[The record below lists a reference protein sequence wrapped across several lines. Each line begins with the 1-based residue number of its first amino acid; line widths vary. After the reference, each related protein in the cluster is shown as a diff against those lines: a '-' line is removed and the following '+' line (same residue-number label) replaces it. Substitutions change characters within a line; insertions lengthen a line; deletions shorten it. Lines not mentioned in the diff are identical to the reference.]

1 MIYRGS
7 EWRQWDLHFHTPS
20 SYDYKNKNVSNEDIV
35 RVLSSNQIAAVA
47 ITDHHVIDIDRIKE
61 LQNLGKGKIT
71 FFPGIE
77 ILSDAKGK
85 QPVHIIGIFSENADL
100 NYIWGQLENLTN
112 IKKIK
117 GEHKEPNEIYC
128 DLFETCNLIHELG
141 GVVSIHAGSKSNSID
156 SITNSLPHY
165 EAQKDDI
172 SKVIDIYEM
181 GKESDCEEYKKHVFP
196 SIGKEVPMIICSDNH
211 NIEQYT
217 RKQNLWIKADLTFE
231 GLKQI
236 IYEPNERVVLCQSKP
251 DEKNIYNVID
261 SVVLSEPG
269 FWEGTIPLNPNLNTI
284 IGGRSTGKSSLLK
297 AIAAKHSC
305 SEVSP
310 EDYIMSH
317 LDNVT
322 INWKDGSDQG
332 DRDIEFFPQNYMLRI
347 ANSSEETNKLVEGI
361 IKQKDEGNLLSELN
375 AKLESGKKEIR
386 EKIYTVYNKV
396 DEVRK
401 TISLLK
407 EKGNRDGV
415 VQQINLFKSK
425 IDNIQKQSTLNE
437 QELSQFQSYLHSI
450 QEYNKQIDA
459 ANKDL
464 IAFSKIKTQS
474 PIYSNFEYE
483 NGLSLLEFQQN
494 ASEAV
499 SQFRELRTETEHK
512 WMNIVDEFIKKTQ
525 TAKTEIENNI
535 NHIISTEL
543 YKRGI
548 DYNTGN
554 KELSQLSEQLKDENK
569 KLDEIDTLEK
579 NKDSQIKQIKSLLS
593 EIVKAH
599 VAFKQECKDI
609 EDKLKI
615 EFEGLSIRV
624 AADLRSQE
632 LKDFLE
638 SKFNLRGFSRQEY
651 VSNILDQY
659 DISTMSIC
667 EGLIKDLIFNKLE
680 LKGANNPLSVSVDFF
695 STNWYRL
702 NYKLNY
708 QGDEFD
714 KMSEGKQ
721 AFVILM
727 LLLEFSDKKTP
738 ILIDQPEDSLDNRAI
753 YNELVTYIKK
763 KKKERQ
769 IILVTHNS
777 NVVVSA
783 DSENVIV
790 ANQNGTNSQ
799 NANNNKFDYINGS
812 LENTKK
818 KDKTIPD
825 TLRSQGIREHVC
837 DILEGGK
844 IAFEK
849 REQKY
854 GFKK

>member
-47 ITDHHVIDIDRIKE
+47 ITDHHVIDIKRIKE
-61 LQNLGKGKIT
+61 LQALGQGKIT

-77 ILSDAKGK
+77 FLSDAKGK

-100 NYIWGQLENLTN
+100 DYIWGQLENRTN

-141 GVVSIHAGSKSNSID
+141 GVVTIHAGSKSNSID

-181 GKESDCEEYKKHVFP
+181 GKESDCEEYKKYVFP
-196 SIGKEVPMIICSDNH
+196 NIEREVPMIMCSDNH

-236 IYEPNERVVLCQSKP
+236 IYEPNERVTLCQSKP

-310 EDYIMSH
+310 EDYIMNH

-332 DRDIEFFPQNYMLRI
+332 DRDIEFFPQNYMLSI
-347 ANSSEETNKLVEGI
+347 ANSGEKTNKLVESI
-361 IKQKDEGNLLSELN
+361 IKQKDEGNLLSDLN
-375 AKLESGKKEIR
+375 AKLELGKKEIR
-386 EKIYTVYNKV
+386 EKIYTLFNKV
-396 DEVRK
+396 EEVRK

-407 EKGNRDGV
+407 EKGNKEGV
-415 VQQINLFKSK
+415 IQQINLFKSK
-425 IDNIQKQSTLNE
+425 INNIQKQSTLNK
-437 QELSQFQSYLHSI
+437 QELSQYQSYLQSV
-450 QEYNKQIDA
+450 QENNKQIDA

-464 IAFSKIKTQS
+464 VVFSKIKTQS
-474 PIYSNFEYE
+474 PILSNFEYD

-494 ASEAV
+494 ASEIV
-499 SQFRELRTETEHK
+499 SQFRELRTETEQK
-512 WMNIVDEFIKKTQ
+512 WVNIVDEFINKTQ
-525 TAKTEIENNI
+525 AAKKEIENKN
-535 NHIISTEL
+535 NLIISTEL
-543 YKRGI
+543 YKRGN

-554 KELSQLSEQLKDENK
+554 KELSQLSEQLKEESK
-569 KLDEIDTLEK
+569 KLDEIESLER

-593 EIVKAH
+593 EIVKTH
-599 VAFKQECKDI
+599 VAFK
-609 EDKLKI
+609 
-615 EFEGLSIRV
+615 
-624 AADLRSQE
+624 
-632 LKDFLE
+632 
-638 SKFNLRGFSRQEY
+638 
-651 VSNILDQY
+651 
-659 DISTMSIC
+659 
-667 EGLIKDLIFNKLE
+667 
-680 LKGANNPLSVSVDFF
+680 
-695 STNWYRL
+695 
-702 NYKLNY
+702 
-708 QGDEFD
+708 
-714 KMSEGKQ
+714 
-721 AFVILM
+721 
-727 LLLEFSDKKTP
+727 
-738 ILIDQPEDSLDNRAI
+738 
-753 YNELVTYIKK
+753 
-763 KKKERQ
+763 
-769 IILVTHNS
+769 
-777 NVVVSA
+777 
-783 DSENVIV
+783 
-790 ANQNGTNSQ
+790 
-799 NANNNKFDYINGS
+799 
-812 LENTKK
+812 
-818 KDKTIPD
+818 
-825 TLRSQGIREHVC
+825 
-837 DILEGGK
+837 
-844 IAFEK
+844 
-849 REQKY
+849 
-854 GFKK
+854 